1 MVHFP
6 VVGLVRPDVKD
17 DVLHGGGTLEVM
29 AFLLYYKLSISYFC
43 LQLRC
48 TLLTK
53 NHIHYTTGASRC
65 SYCSAMHT
73 PVAKWRSQRIFKSK
87 SSFNI

>member
-53 NHIHYTTGASRC
+53 TIFTIQWVLLGVVTIVRC
-65 SYCSAMHT
+65 I
-73 PVAKWRSQRIFKSK
+73 PQ
-87 SSFNI
+87 

>member
-6 VVGLVRPDVKD
+6 VVGFVRPDVKD

-53 NHIHYTTGASRC
+53 TIFIIKWVLLGVVTVVRC
-65 SYCSAMHT
+65 I
-73 PVAKWRSQRIFKSK
+73 PQ
-87 SSFNI
+87 

>member
-6 VVGLVRPDVKD
+6 VIGFVRPDVKD

-53 NHIHYTTGASRC
+53 TIFIIKWVLLGVVTVVRC
-65 SYCSAMHT
+65 I
-73 PVAKWRSQRIFKSK
+73 PQ
-87 SSFNI
+87 